1 MLGNA
6 CILDKFY
13 LWLQPKLGFLAAAE
27 HMDVYPFLLLNVYSL
42 SRRNTG
48 LIITCYLGAN
58 LQKVSQTIDISK

>member
-1 MLGNA
+1 MLRNA

-13 LWLQPKLGFLAAAE
+13 LSLE
-27 HMDVYPFLLLNVYSL
+27 YILNVYSL

-58 LQKVSQTIDISK
+58 LQKVSQTIDISNQNMRNNR